1 MSRPAKFPYLECDG
15 VLAFAH
21 RGGTSAHPENTL
33 PAFQHA
39 IDLGFRYLETD
50 VHATRDGVLL
60 AFHDEELD
68 RVTDMTG
75 RIAEMDYAQ
84 VANARIEG
92 QEPIPLFAELLASW
106 PEARFNIDPKQ
117 DNAAAPLAKV
127 LSDANALD
135 RVCVTS
141 FSDKRTAGIREILGP
156 RLCTGLGPLGT
167 TRMRFSSLSGPFAG
181 IWGKFVQGCLQIPTH
196 QFGVRLV
203 DRRLIEHAHQR
214 GLQVH
219 VWTIDDAEEMR
230 RLLELGVDGVMTDRP
245 EVLKSILEERGEWR

>member
-1 MSRPAKFPYLECDG
+1 MARQAKFPFLDFDG

-68 RVTDMTG
+68 RVTNMTG
-75 RIAEMDYAQ
+75 RICEMDYVD
-84 VANARIEG
+84 VAKARIDG
-92 QEPIPLFAELLASW
+92 KEPIPLFADLLNSW
-106 PEARFNIDPKQ
+106 PEVRINIDPKL
-117 DNAAAPLAKV
+117 DNAAMPLVKV
-127 LSDANALD
+127 LKDANALD

-141 FSDKRTAGIREILGP
+141 FSDRRTAGIREQLGP

-167 TRMRFSSLSGPFAG
+167 SRMRFSSLSGPFSG
-181 IWGKFVQGCLQIPTH
+181 IWGDFAQGCLQIPTH
-196 QFGVRLV
+196 QSGIRLV
-203 DRRLIEHAHQR
+203 DRRLITHAHER

-219 VWTIDDAEEMR
+219 VWTIDDAAEMT
-230 RLLELGVDGVMTDRP
+230 RLLDLGVDGLMTDRP
-245 EVLKSILEERGEWR
+245 EVLKSVLEGRGVWH

>member
-1 MSRPAKFPYLECDG
+1 MSRPAKFPYLETDG

-39 IDLGFRYLETD
+39 IDLGYRYLETD

-68 RVTDMTG
+68 RVTDMAG

-84 VANARIEG
+84 VAQARVDG
-92 QEPIPLFAELLASW
+92 REPIPLLADLLSSW

-117 DNAAAPLAKV
+117 DNAAEPLAKV
-127 LSDANALD
+127 LNDANALD

-141 FSDKRTAGIREILGP
+141 FSDKRTVGIRGLLGP
-156 RLCTGLGPLGT
+156 RLCTGLGPAGT
-167 TRMRFSSLSGPFAG
+167 ARMRFSSLSGPFSG
-181 IWGKFVQGCLQIPTH
+181 LWGNFVQGCLQIPTH
-196 QFGVRLV
+196 QFGIRLV
-203 DRRLIEHAHQR
+203 DRRLIEHAHAH

-219 VWTIDDAEEMR
+219 VWTIDEPQEMR
-230 RLLELGVDGVMTDRP
+230 RLLDLGVDGLMTDRP
-245 EVLKSILEERGEWR
+245 EVLKSVLDERGVWR

>member
-1 MSRPAKFPYLECDG
+1 MARPAKFPYLEFDG

-21 RGGTSAHPENTL
+21 RGGTSAHPENTM

-75 RIAEMDYAQ
+75 RIAELDYAQ
-84 VANARIEG
+84 VSKARIDG
-92 QEPIPLFAELLASW
+92 REPIPLFAELLASW
-106 PEARFNIDPKQ
+106 PEARFNIDPKL
-117 DNAAAPLAKV
+117 DNAVEPLAKA
-127 LSDANALD
+127 LRDADALD

-141 FSDKRTAGIREILGP
+141 FSDRRTAGVRDLLG
-156 RLCTGLGPLGT
+156 RDLCTGLGPIGT
-167 TRMRFSSLSGPFAG
+167 TRMRFSSFSGPLSGL
-181 IWGKFVQGCLQIPTH
+181 WGNFVQGCLQIPTH
-196 QFGVRLV
+196 QFGIRLV
-203 DRRLIEHAHQR
+203 DRRLIEHAHER

-219 VWTIDDAEEMR
+219 VWTIDEVAEMR
-230 RLLELGVDGVMTDRP
+230 RLLDLGVDGVMTDRP
-245 EVLKSILEERGEWR
+245 ELLKSVLMERGEWC

>member
-1 MSRPAKFPYLECDG
+1 MARPAKFPYLEFDG

-21 RGGTSAHPENTL
+21 RGGTSAHPENTM

-75 RIAEMDYAQ
+75 RIAELDYAQ
-84 VANARIEG
+84 VSKARIDG
-92 QEPIPLFAELLASW
+92 REPIPLFAELLASW
-106 PEARFNIDPKQ
+106 PEARFNIDPKL
-117 DNAAAPLAKV
+117 DNAVEPLAKA
-127 LSDANALD
+127 LRDADALD

-141 FSDKRTAGIREILGP
+141 FSDRRTAGVRDLLG
-156 RLCTGLGPLGT
+156 RDLCTGLGPIGT
-167 TRMRFSSLSGPFAG
+167 TRMRFSSFSGPLSGL
-181 IWGKFVQGCLQIPTH
+181 WGNFVQGCLQIPTH
-196 QFGVRLV
+196 QFGIRLV
-203 DRRLIEHAHQR
+203 DRRLIEHAHER

-219 VWTIDDAEEMR
+219 VWTIDEVAEMR
-230 RLLELGVDGVMTDRP
+230 RLLDLGVDGVMTDRP
-245 EVLKSILEERGEWR
+245 ELLKSVLMERREWC